1 MIYINY
7 THYKGGTYNLCT
19 VTDGL
24 GHFATSTKGCAQ
36 AIKNYKR
43 RFGKIK

>member
-7 THYKGGTYNLCT
+7 SHYKVGIYNLCT

-24 GHFATSTKGCAQ
+24 GRFASSLKGKETAL
-36 AIKNYKR
+36 KNFAR
-43 RFGKIK
+43 RYGKVC